1 MKILHVAMPC
11 RRVENADLFYGRL
24 LGLIRG
30 EPHSVPRELTFTL
43 FGLDQNLT
51 VINYTSDDM
60 QFEVFVG
67 AFPPQAPQV
76 NHVCLKVADLEAFL
90 TTCREIGAQVIRAPN
105 DDKVVIFIRDLDGNA
120 FEVKA

>member
-1 MKILHVAMPC
+1 MKILHVAVPC

-24 LGLIRG
+24 LGLIKS
-30 EPHSVPRELTFTL
+30 EPRSVPRELTLSL
-43 FGLDQNLT
+43 FGLDLDLT
-51 VINYTSDDM
+51 MIYYTSDDM

-67 AFPPQAPQV
+67 AFPLQAPQV

-90 TTCREIGAQVIRAPN
+90 TLCREIGAQVICAPKG
-105 DDKVVIFIRDLDGNA
+105 DKVVIFIRDLDGNA

>member
-1 MKILHVAMPC
+1 MKILHVAIPS
-11 RRVENADLFYGRL
+11 RRIENADLFYGRL
-24 LGLIRG
+24 LGLVRS
-30 EPHSVPRELTFTL
+30 EPRSVPRDLAFTL
-43 FGLDQNLT
+43 FGLDQDVT
-51 VINYTSDDM
+51 MSYYTSDDM

-90 TTCREIGAQVIRAPN
+90 TACREIGVQVIRAPKG
-105 DDKVVIFIRDLDGNA
+105 DREVIFIRDLDGNA

>member
-1 MKILHVAMPC
+1 MKILHVAVPC

-24 LGLIRG
+24 LGLIRS
-30 EPHSVPRELTFTL
+30 EPRSVPRELALAL
-43 FGLDQNLT
+43 FGLDQELT
-51 VINYTSDDM
+51 VIYYTSDDM

-76 NHVCLKVADLEAFL
+76 KHVCLKVAGLEAFL
-90 TTCREIGAQVIRAPN
+90 AVCREIGVQVIRAPKA
-105 DDKVVIFIRDLDGNA
+105 DKVVIFIRDLDGNA

>member
-1 MKILHVAMPC
+1 MKILHVAIPC

-24 LGLIRG
+24 LGLIRS
-30 EPHSVPRELTFTL
+30 EPRSVPHELTFTL
-43 FGLDQNLT
+43 FGLDQDLT

-67 AFPPQAPQV
+67 EFPPQAPQV

-90 TTCREIGAQVIRAPN
+90 NACREIGAQVIRAPKG
-105 DDKVVIFIRDLDGNA
+105 DKVVIFIRDLDGNA

>member
-1 MKILHVAMPC
+1 MKILHVAIPC
-11 RRVENADLFYGRL
+11 RRVENADLFYGHL
-24 LGLIRG
+24 LGLVRS
-30 EPHSVPRELTFTL
+30 EPRSVPRELTFAL
-43 FGLDQNLT
+43 FGLDLD
-51 VINYTSDDM
+51 VSMIYYTSDDM

-90 TTCREIGAQVIRAPN
+90 TACRELGAQVIRTPKG
-105 DDKVVIFIRDLDGNA
+105 DKEAIFVRDLDGNA

>member
-1 MKILHVAMPC
+1 MKILHVAIPC

-24 LGLIRG
+24 LGLIRS
-30 EPHSVPRELTFTL
+30 EPRSVPRELAFTL
-43 FGLDQNLT
+43 FGLDQDLT
-51 VINYTSDDM
+51 VIYYTSDDM

-90 TTCREIGAQVIRAPN
+90 TACQEIGAQVIRAPKG
-105 DDKVVIFIRDLDGNA
+105 DKVVIFIRDLDGNA